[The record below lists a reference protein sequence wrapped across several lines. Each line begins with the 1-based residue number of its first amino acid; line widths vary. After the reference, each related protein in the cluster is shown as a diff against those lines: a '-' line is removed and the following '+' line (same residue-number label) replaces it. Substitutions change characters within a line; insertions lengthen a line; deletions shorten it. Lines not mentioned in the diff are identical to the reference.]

1 MAQRRFHLKRR
12 TTALAGYI
20 KEGAQSL
27 VNTEIQIMK
36 IYDIVEGKWLTEKEA
51 EEIKK
56 EDHKKFD
63 LRLRLITYDEE
74 KDWLKREKNL
84 SSQ

>member
-1 MAQRRFHLKRR
+1 
-12 TTALAGYI
+12 
-20 KEGAQSL
+20 
-27 VNTEIQIMK
+27 MK